1 MSIRGY
7 IKWLWLAAEG
17 LRGRIFLQAAVGV
30 VHVAVSLMYVWTCKQ
45 LIDIA
50 TSRIEGNIYL
60 FIVAMVG
67 CIITQILLS
76 TYVSRMEV
84 ESELDMK
91 NRLRHRLFSHM
102 MDSRWAS
109 GAKMHTGDVMNR
121 IWEDVDNIA
130 NTVCVVVPQTAVTCI
145 QFIAAVTFL
154 AILDYRLAM
163 VVVLILPTFIL
174 LSRVYARRI
183 RIYTKEI
190 RDIDS
195 RVQAHIQENMHHRT
209 LVSSMEYTPCV
220 VEDLQTMQANLREK
234 VMRRTDFTLLSRKM
248 MQLGFS
254 AGYLSAFVW
263 GTFRLKAGAGYG
275 MMTAFMQLAGQV
287 QRPIME
293 LSRQLPSF
301 IHVTTAVDRLAEL
314 YDMPLEERGAVRLE
328 GELGVRVENVTF
340 AYKEGENVLENFSY
354 DFAAGR
360 MTAILGH
367 TGAGKSTL
375 LRLILGL
382 IDPQQGRAL
391 IYNSE
396 CEQALSSRTRCNLC
410 YVPQGNSLMS
420 GTIRSNLLLGNPSAT
435 DEQMCKALHTAVADF
450 VFDLPLGLDTP
461 CSESGMGLSEGQ
473 AQRIAIARALLRDR
487 SVMLMDEPTAAL
499 DTVTEALL
507 LQRLSSYA
515 SGRTMIIVT
524 HHPSA
529 AELCDA
535 VVRVE

>member
-1 MSIRGY
+1 MGIKDY
-7 IKWLWLAAEG
+7 ITWLWLAADG
-17 LRGRIFLQAAVGV
+17 LRGRILRQAVVGV
-30 VHVAVSLMYVWTCKQ
+30 VHVAVSLMYVWTSKQ

-50 TSRIEGNIYL
+50 TSRIEGNIYI
-60 FIVAMVG
+60 FIVAMVA

-76 TYVSRMEV
+76 TYVSRQEV
-84 ESELDMK
+84 ESELNMK

-109 GAKMHTGDVMNR
+109 GAEMHTGDVMNR

-130 NTVCVVVPQTAVTCI
+130 NTVCVVVPQTIVTCI
-145 QFIAAVTFL
+145 QFVAAVTFL
-154 AILDYRLAM
+154 AILDYRLALA
-163 VVVLILPTFIL
+163 VVVILPSFML

-183 RIYTKEI
+183 RYYTKQI

-220 VEDLQTMQANLREK
+220 VEDLQTMQEDLREK
-234 VMRRTDFTLLSRKM
+234 VMRRTDFTLFSRKM
-248 MQLGFS
+248 MQMGFS

-263 GTFRLKAGAGYG
+263 GAFRLQAGAGYG
-275 MMTAFMQLAGQV
+275 LMTAFMQLAGQV

-301 IHVTTAVDRLAEL
+301 IHVTTAIDRLIEL
-314 YDMPLEERGAVRLE
+314 TALPLEERGAVHLD
-328 GELGVRVENVTF
+328 GEVGIRMENVTF
-340 AYKEGENVLENFSY
+340 AYKQGENVLENFSY

-360 MTAILGH
+360 MTAVLGH

-375 LRLILGL
+375 LRLMLGL
-382 IDPQQGRAL
+382 IDPASGRAV
-391 IYNSE
+391 IYNK
-396 CEQALSSRTRCNLC
+396 EQEQSLSSLTRCNVG

-420 GTIRSNLLLGNPSAT
+420 GTIRSNLLLGNPKAT
-435 DEQMCKALHTAVADF
+435 DEQMYEALHTAVADF
-450 VFDLPLGLDTP
+450 VRELPLGLDTP
-461 CSESGMGLSEGQ
+461 CSEAGMGLSEGQ
-473 AQRIAIARALLRDR
+473 AQRIAIARALLRER
-487 SVMLMDEPTAAL
+487 NIILMDEPTAAL

-507 LQRLSSYA
+507 LERLSKYA
-515 SGRTMIIVT
+515 HRRTMIIVT

-535 VVRVE
+535 VVRVD

>member
-1 MSIRGY
+1 MRINDY
-7 IKWLWLAAEG
+7 INWLWLACEG
-17 LRGRIFLQAAVGV
+17 LRGRILRQAVVGI
-30 VHVAVSLMYVWTCKQ
+30 VHVAVSLMYVWTSKQ

-60 FIVAMVG
+60 FIVAMVA

-76 TYVSRMEV
+76 TYVSRQEV

-109 GAKMHTGDVMNR
+109 GGQMHTGDVMNR

-130 NTVCVVVPQTAVTCI
+130 NTVCVVVPQTIVTCI
-145 QFIAAVTFL
+145 QFVAAVTFL
-154 AILDYRLAM
+154 SILDYRLALA
-163 VVVLILPTFIL
+163 VVVILPSFML

-183 RIYTKEI
+183 RHYTKEI

-220 VEDLQTMQANLREK
+220 VEDLQTMQTDLREK
-234 VMRRTDFTLLSRKM
+234 VMRRTDFTLFSRKM
-248 MQLGFS
+248 MQMGFS
-254 AGYLSAFVW
+254 VGYLSAFVW
-263 GTFRLKAGAGYG
+263 GAFRLQAGAGYG
-275 MMTAFMQLAGQV
+275 LMTAFMQLAGQV

-301 IHVTTAVDRLAEL
+301 IHVTTAIDRLVEL
-314 YDMPLEERGAVRLE
+314 TALPLEERGAVHLD
-328 GELGVRVENVTF
+328 GEVGVRMENVTF
-340 AYKEGENVLENFSY
+340 AYKQGENVLENFSY
-354 DFAAGR
+354 DFAAGH
-360 MTAILGH
+360 MTAILGE

-375 LRLILGL
+375 LRLMLGL
-382 IDPQQGRAL
+382 IDPDSGRAV
-391 IYNSE
+391 IYNKE
-396 CEQALSSRTRCNLC
+396 REQVLSSLTRCNVG

-435 DEQMCKALHTAVADF
+435 DEQMYEALHTAVADF
-450 VFDLPLGLDTP
+450 VCELPLGLDTP
-461 CSESGMGLSEGQ
+461 CSEAGMGLSEGQ
-473 AQRIAIARALLRDR
+473 AQRIAIARALLRER
-487 SVMLMDEPTAAL
+487 SILLMDEPTAAL
-499 DTVTEALL
+499 DTATEALL
-507 LQRLSSYA
+507 LERLARYA
-515 SGRTMIIVT
+515 HRCTMIIVT

-535 VVRVE
+535 VVRVD